1 METDLYKLMVT
12 VLLIAS
18 LAVIAY
24 LINRVKSVEK
34 ELDSRRLV
42 NNLRDRLIGLS
53 EQYYGLTEQNQRE
66 KDVLRANHF
75 RSLEI
80 YRTRIKELES
90 ELSDEI
96 VKNLKH

>member
-34 ELDSRRLV
+34 ELNSRRLV
-42 NNLRDRLIGLS
+42 NNLRDRLSGMM
-53 EQYYGLTEQNQRE
+53 EQYSLLAEQNARE
-66 KDVLRANHF
+66 RDVLRASHYK
-75 RSLEI
+75 SLEI
-80 YRTRIKELES
+80 YRTRIK
-90 ELSDEI
+90 
-96 VKNLKH
+96 